1 MKNKPS
7 ILRELFVKEVHAIWY
22 VFDVSFDIL
31 NHNKQVIRTWSFENS
46 SPRGFP
52 AMLREEEP
60 SLASEMTTM
69 DQIYRY
75 FLSLLSSLNKEIS
88 ATLSVEIS
96 DLTYG
101 ASHDLLSLVLKLQI
115 IHKFSSSWSSINQHL
130 DYLTLF
136 VLLNI

>member
-1 MKNKPS
+1 
-7 ILRELFVKEVHAIWY
+7 
-22 VFDVSFDIL
+22 
-31 NHNKQVIRTWSFENS
+31 
-46 SPRGFP
+46 
-52 AMLREEEP
+52 MLREEEP
-60 SLASEMTTM
+60 SLASEMTPM

-101 ASHDLLSLVLKLQI
+101 ASHDLLSVVLKLQI